1 MTANRPSR
9 VKSGAGIRRFLM
21 IGGVVSAL
29 GVGFVAWLI
38 VTDAPTYRV
47 LVRLYEDKQQVRAM
61 VDRWGGW
68 APIVFI
74 GIQAMQVIIAPI
86 PGDVTG
92 LLGGF
97 VFGQWLGFLY
107 STIGQTIGSL
117 AAFWVGRR
125 LGATFV
131 QGLVAP
137 QVWERMGFL
146 VEAEGAIL
154 CFIIYLIPGLP
165 KDIVCYLF
173 GVSPMPFWVFA
184 VVSTLGRLP
193 GTWALSAQGAK
204 AAAGEYVQLI
214 LLTAIVVA
222 VALPLYYYRARIVAW
237 FQGRG

>member
-1 MTANRPSR
+1 
-9 VKSGAGIRRFLM
+9 M

-29 GVGFVAWLI
+29 GLGFVAWLI

-47 LVRLYEDKQQVRAM
+47 LVRLYEEKQQVRAM

-117 AAFWVGRR
+117 VAFWVGRQ

-131 QGLVAP
+131 REMAP
-137 QVWERMGFL
+137 RAWRRMSSL

-154 CFIIYLIPGLP
+154 CFIVYLIPGLP
-165 KDIVCYLF
+165 KDFGCYLF
-173 GVSPMPFWVFA
+173 GVSPMGFWVFA
-184 VVSTLGRLP
+184 VMSTLGRMP
-193 GTWALSAQGAK
+193 GTWILSAQGAK
-204 AAAGEYVQLI
+204 AAAGAYLELL
-214 LLTAIVVA
+214 LLTAILAA
-222 VALPLYYYRARIVAW
+222 VALPLYYYRPRIVSW
-237 FQGRG
+237 FQRRG